1 MSSSSDLGPLKTKGW
16 SQLLGACFPPTAQ
29 MGPRLSH
36 LLLKLLVLLPVVPIA
51 DVFMVDILIV
61 TCLWSF
67 TSFFL

>member
-1 MSSSSDLGPLKTKGW
+1 MSSSSDFRPLKTKGW
-16 SQLLGACFPPTAQ
+16 SQLLACFPPTAQ

-36 LLLKLLVLLPVVPIA
+36 LLLKLLVLPVVSIA
-51 DVFMVDILIV
+51 DVFMVDILTV